1 MKDKEVILF
10 STHCPKC
17 RALEILLK
25 QHKVDYIE
33 NDNVDEMLSLGL
45 TSAPGLKVGDNIL
58 SFPEAM
64 KWVKE
69 Q

>member
-1 MKDKEVILF
+1 MEDKTVIFF

-17 RALEILLK
+17 RALEMLLK
-25 QHKVDYIE
+25 QHNINYVEHTD
-33 NDNVDEMLSLGL
+33 VDEMISLGL